1 VSIGRPTRRRFP
13 LLVWFLAAALLVSGT
28 ACSQPAMTRADAR
41 TFARE
46 ALTHV
51 GFTGVQVSPQVTL
64 ASYRSPDA
72 RFRSQAPVRV
82 WQTKSTVPEG
92 TIELYVPR
100 TGNSAVFV
108 RDEAT
113 AGGPLLTDQ
122 QFRRLRDFRLN
133 PAVDRRR
140 DRLQGPTIA
149 AVVLAVV
156 VACALFAAYIFGK
169 TDRIRFPGRG
179 RGPAEGPDDLA
190 PEPPPSRDDVL
201 EREPEPVP

>member
-1 VSIGRPTRRRFP
+1 MSIRRPTRRRFP
-13 LLVWFLAAALLVSGT
+13 VLVWFLAAALLVTGT

-41 TFARE
+41 TFARD

-51 GFTGVQVSPQVTL
+51 GFTDVQVLPQVTL

-72 RFRSQAPVRV
+72 RFRNQPPVKV
-82 WQTKSTVPEG
+82 WQTKSTVQGG
-92 TIELYVPR
+92 TVELYIPR

-113 AGGPLLTDQ
+113 AGGPLLTDL

-133 PAVDRRR
+133 PAADRRR

-156 VACALFAAYIFGK
+156 VACALFAAYFFGR
-169 TDRIRFPGRG
+169 TERVRVPWRRRHDTPD
-179 RGPAEGPDDLA
+179 GPAPP
-190 PEPPPSRDDVL
+190 PEPAEDA
-201 EREPEPVP
+201 ERHPEPVL

>member
-1 VSIGRPTRRRFP
+1 
-13 LLVWFLAAALLVSGT
+13 
-28 ACSQPAMTRADAR
+28 MTRADAR

-46 ALTHV
+46 ALTHI
-51 GFTGVQVSPQVTL
+51 GFSGVQVSPQVTL
-64 ASYRSPDA
+64 ASYRSPDS

-82 WQTKSTVPEG
+82 WQTKATVPEG

-133 PAVDRRR
+133 PAADRRR
-140 DRLQGPTIA
+140 DRLQGPTIL

-156 VACALFAAYIFGK
+156 VACALFAAYFFG
-169 TDRIRFPGRG
+169 RLRLPGR
-179 RGPAEGPDDLA
+179 RPRDPSDA
-190 PEPPPSRDDVL
+190 PPPPREDAEEEGR
-201 EREPEPVP
+201 ERYPEPVL

>member
-13 LLVWFLAAALLVSGT
+13 LLVWFLAVALLVSGT

-41 TFARE
+41 TFARA
-46 ALTHV
+46 ALTHI
-51 GFTGVQVSPQVTL
+51 GFTGVQVSPEVTL

-72 RFRSQAPVRV
+72 RFRSQGPVRV

-113 AGGPLLTDQ
+113 AGGPLLSDQ
-122 QFRRLRDFRLN
+122 QFRRLRDFRMN
-133 PAVDRRR
+133 PAADRRR
-140 DRLQGPTIA
+140 DRLQGPTII

-156 VACALFAAYIFGK
+156 VACALFAAYIFGR
-169 TDRIRFPGRG
+169 TERLRLPGRN
-179 RGPAEGPDDLA
+179 RGDSPGGSASA
-190 PEPPPSRDDVL
+190 PEQAEEP
-201 EREPEPVP
+201 ERYPEPVL

>member
-1 VSIGRPTRRRFP
+1 LPIRRPRRRFP
-13 LLVWFLAAALLVSGT
+13 ILVWLLAVLLLVAGT

-46 ALTHV
+46 ALTRI
-51 GFTGVQVSPQVTL
+51 GFADVQVAPAVTL
-64 ASYRSPDA
+64 ASYRSPDS
-72 RFRSQAPVRV
+72 RFRDQPPVRV
-82 WQTKSTVPEG
+82 WQTRSTVPEG

-122 QFRRLRDFRLN
+122 QFQRLRDFRLN
-133 PAVDRRR
+133 PAADRRR

-149 AVVLAVV
+149 AVVLAVI
-156 VACALFAAYIFGK
+156 VACALFAAYFFGK
-169 TDRIRFPGRG
+169 TERIRLPGRG
-179 RGPAEGPDDLA
+179 GGGGEEPPAEEEQQMQGEE
-190 PEPPPSRDDVL
+190 PERQ
-201 EREPEPVP
+201 PEPVP